1 MSSSTIDPMERV
13 LEQPVDSKYVFRSP
27 KGLNEA
33 VIREISAQKQ
43 EPAWMLEKRL
53 ASYEIFK
60 KKPIPTWGPDL
71 SGLNFDEI
79 IFYIRPEDY
88 KAMKWEDVPEAIKKT
103 YDALGIPEAEKKYLA
118 GLVAQ
123 YESEAVYTN
132 LKKAWDSKGVIFTDM
147 DSAVK
152 EHPDLVKEYFMTKCV
167 PAADNKFAALHG
179 AVWSGGSF
187 VYVPKGVRV
196 EIPLQTYFRM
206 NTKSSGQFEHTLII
220 VEPGAEVH
228 YIEGCTAP
236 RYSVSSL
243 HSAVVEIF
251 VLEGARARYTTIQN
265 WSTDVYN
272 LNTKRSIVYE
282 NGIMEWVGGSM
293 GSGVTMLYPA
303 SILRGKGA
311 RAEHLNI
318 AFAGKGQNKDTGAK
332 VILAAPD
339 TSASIIAKSIS
350 KDGGKSMY
358 RGLVRIG
365 SNAVSAKAHVE
376 CQSLMLDGL
385 SSVDTVPIIEQ
396 FTPQSS
402 VGHEAT
408 VGKIDEEQLFY
419 LMSRGVSRD
428 DAVAL
433 VVRGFIEPIA
443 KELPRGYAVELNRL
457 IQLEMKGA

>member
-1 MSSSTIDPMERV
+1 MNEQIIQPDENIIA
-13 LEQPVDSKYVFRSP
+13 QPVDSKYVFRSK
-27 KGLNEA
+27 KGLSED
-33 VIREISAQKQ
+33 VIREISSQKQ
-43 EPAWMLEKRL
+43 EPLWMLEKRL
-53 ASYEIFK
+53 EAYEIFK
-60 KKPIPTWGPDL
+60 KKPMPAWGADL
-71 SGLNFDEI
+71 SALNFDEI
-79 IFYIRPEDY
+79 IFYIKPEDY

-132 LKKAWDSKGVIFTDM
+132 LKKAWESKGVVFTDM

-152 EHPDLVKEYFMTKCV
+152 EYPELVKEYFMTKCV
-167 PAADNKFAALHG
+167 PPSDNKFAALHG

-187 VYVPKGVRV
+187 VYVPKGVKV

-206 NTKSSGQFEHTLII
+206 NTRSSGQFEHTLII

-236 RYSVSSL
+236 RYSISSL

-251 VLEGARARYTTIQN
+251 VKEGARARYTTIQN

-272 LNTKRSIVYE
+272 LNTKRAIVYE

-303 SILRGKGA
+303 SILKGKGA

-318 AFAGKGQNKDTGAK
+318 AFAGKGQYKDTGAK

-339 TSASIIAKSIS
+339 TSATVISKSIS
-350 KDGGKSMY
+350 KDGGTSVY

-365 SNAVSAKAHVE
+365 KNAKGAKAHVE
-376 CQSLMLDGL
+376 CQSLMLDDR
-385 SSVDTVPIIEQ
+385 SHVDTIPIIEQ

-408 VGKIDEEQLFY
+408 VGRIDEEQLFY
-419 LMSRGVSRD
+419 LMSRGISRD
-428 DAVAL
+428 EAIAL

-443 KELPRGYAVELNRL
+443 KELPMGYAVELNRL

>member
-1 MSSSTIDPMERV
+1 MNEQVIQANESIIA
-13 LEQPVDSKYVFRSP
+13 QPVDSKYVFRSK
-27 KGLNEA
+27 KGLSEEI
-33 VIREISAQKQ
+33 IREISKQKQ
-43 EPAWMLEKRL
+43 EPQWMLEKRL
-53 ASYEIFK
+53 EAYEIFK
-60 KKPIPTWGPDL
+60 KKPMPAWGADL
-71 SGLNFDEI
+71 SALNFDEI
-79 IFYIRPEDY
+79 IFYIKPEDY
-88 KAMKWEDVPEAIKKT
+88 KAMKWEDVPETIRKT

-132 LKKAWDSKGVIFTDM
+132 LKKAWEGKGVIFTDM

-152 EHPDLVKEYFMTKCV
+152 DYPELVKEYFMTKCV
-167 PAADNKFAALHG
+167 PPTDNKFAALHG

-187 VYVPKGVRV
+187 VYVPKGVKV

-206 NTKSSGQFEHTLII
+206 NTRSSGQFEHTLII
-220 VEPGAEVH
+220 VEPRAEVH

-236 RYSVSSL
+236 RYSISSL

-251 VLEGARARYTTIQN
+251 VKEGARARYTTIQN

-272 LNTKRSIVYE
+272 LNTKRAIVYE

-303 SILRGKGA
+303 SILRGRGA

-318 AFAGKGQNKDTGAK
+318 AFAGKGQYKDTGAK

-339 TSASIIAKSIS
+339 TSATIVSKSIS
-350 KDGGKSMY
+350 KDGGTSVY

-365 SNAVSAKAHVE
+365 SNATGAKAHVE
-376 CQSLMLDGL
+376 CQSLMLDDR
-385 SSVDTVPIIEQ
+385 SHVDTIPIIEQ

-419 LMSRGVSRD
+419 LMSRGISKD
-428 DAVAL
+428 EAIAL
-433 VVRGFIEPIA
+433 IVRGFIEPVA
-443 KELPRGYAVELNRL
+443 KELPMGYAVELNRL

>member
-1 MSSSTIDPMERV
+1 MSAATVEE
-13 LEQPVDSKYVFRSP
+13 LEKNQEQPADSSYVFRSS
-27 KGLNEA
+27 KGLNEDI
-33 VIREISAQKQ
+33 IREISAQKK
-43 EPAWMLEKRL
+43 EPGWMLAKRIE
-53 ASYEIFK
+53 SYNIFK
-60 KKPIPTWGPDL
+60 KKPIPAWGPDL
-71 SGLNFDEI
+71 SKLNFDEI

-132 LKKAWDSKGVIFTDM
+132 LKKVWESKGVIFTDM

-152 EHPDLVKEYFMTKCV
+152 EYPELVKEYFMTKCV
-167 PAADNKFAALHG
+167 PPADNKFSALHG

-187 VYVPKGVRV
+187 VYVPKGIKV

-251 VLEGARARYTTIQN
+251 VKDGARARYTTIQN

-272 LNTKRSIVYE
+272 LNTKRAIVYE

-303 SILRGKGA
+303 SILRGRGA

-318 AFAGKGQNKDTGAK
+318 AFAGKGQVKDTGAK

-339 TSASIIAKSIS
+339 TSASVISKSIS
-350 KDGGKSMY
+350 KDGGKSIY

-365 SNAVSAKAHVE
+365 REAAGAKAHVE
-376 CQSLMLDGL
+376 CQSLMLDDK
-385 SSVDTVPIIEQ
+385 SSVDTIPIIEQ
-396 FTPQSS
+396 FTPRSS

-419 LMSRGVSRD
+419 LMSRGISRD

-433 VVRGFIEPIA
+433 VVRGFIEPVA
-443 KELPRGYAVELNRL
+443 KELPMGYAVELNRL

>member
-1 MSSSTIDPMERV
+1 MNDQIIQTNENIID
-13 LEQPVDSKYVFRSP
+13 QPVDSKYVFKSR
-27 KGLNEA
+27 KGLNEEI
-33 VIREISAQKQ
+33 IREISKQKQ
-43 EPAWMLEKRL
+43 EPQWMLEKRL
-53 ASYEIFK
+53 EAYEIFK
-60 KKPIPTWGPDL
+60 KKPIPTWGADL
-71 SGLNFDEI
+71 SMLNFDEI
-79 IFYIRPEDY
+79 IFYIKPEDY
-88 KAMKWEDVPEAIKKT
+88 KAMKWEDVPENIRKT

-132 LKKAWDSKGVIFTDM
+132 LKKTWEGKGVIFTDM

-152 EHPDLVKEYFMTKCV
+152 DHPELVKEYFMTKCV
-167 PAADNKFAALHG
+167 PISDNKFAALHG

-187 VYVPKGVRV
+187 VYVPRGVKV

-206 NTKSSGQFEHTLII
+206 NTRASGQFEHTLII

-236 RYSVSSL
+236 RYSISSL

-251 VLEGARARYTTIQN
+251 VKEKARARYTTIQN

-272 LNTKRSIVYE
+272 LNTKRAIVYE
-282 NGIMEWVGGSM
+282 DGIMEWVGGSM

-318 AFAGKGQNKDTGAK
+318 AFAGKDQYKDTGAK

-339 TSASIIAKSIS
+339 TSATIVSKSIS
-350 KDGGKSMY
+350 KDGGTSVY

-365 SNAVSAKAHVE
+365 SNAIGAKAHVE
-376 CQSLMLDGL
+376 CQSLMLDNK
-385 SSVDTVPIIEQ
+385 SHVDTIPIIEQ
-396 FTPQSS
+396 FTPHSS

-419 LMSRGVSRD
+419 LMSRGISRD
-428 DAVAL
+428 EAISL

-443 KELPRGYAVELNRL
+443 KELPMGYAVELNRL

>member
-1 MSSSTIDPMERV
+1 MGPSTTDPVERV
-13 LEQPVDSKYVFRSP
+13 LEQPVDSNYVFRSP
-27 KGLNEA
+27 KGLNESI
-33 VIREISAQKQ
+33 IRDISARKQ
-43 EPAWMLEKRL
+43 EPSWMLDKRL
-53 ASYEIFK
+53 ESYEIFK
-60 KKPIPTWGPDL
+60 KKPIPVWGPDL
-71 SGLNFDEI
+71 SALNFDEI

-132 LKKAWDSKGVIFTDM
+132 LKKAWDNKGVIFTDM

-187 VYVPKGVRV
+187 VYVPKGVKV

-339 TSASIIAKSIS
+339 TSASIISKSIS

-365 SNAVSAKAHVE
+365 SNAVGAKAHVE
-376 CQSLMLDGL
+376 CQSLMLDDR

-419 LMSRGVSRD
+419 LMSRGISRD

-443 KELPRGYAVELNRL
+443 KELPMGYAVELNRL

>member
-1 MSSSTIDPMERV
+1 MGASVTDPAEGIIDKPA
-13 LEQPVDSKYVFRSP
+13 DSRYVFRAR
-27 KGLNEA
+27 KGLNEEI
-33 VIREISAQKQ
+33 IREISGQKK
-43 EPAWMLEKRL
+43 EPGWMLEKRL
-53 ASYEIFK
+53 ESYRIFLG
-60 KKPIPTWGPDL
+60 KPVPTWGPDL
-71 SGLNFDEI
+71 SRLDFDEI

-88 KAMKWEDVPEAIKKT
+88 KAMRWEDVPEDIKKT
-103 YDALGIPEAEKKYLA
+103 YDALGIPETEKKYLA

-147 DSAVK
+147 DSAVR
-152 EHPDLVKEYFMTKCV
+152 EHPELVKEYFMTKCV
-167 PAADNKFAALHG
+167 PATDNKFSALHG

-187 VYVPKGVRV
+187 VYVPKGVKV

-206 NTKSSGQFEHTLII
+206 NTRSFGQFEHTLII

-251 VLEGARARYTTIQN
+251 VKDGARARYTTIQN

-272 LNTKRSIVYE
+272 LNTKRALVYE
-282 NGIMEWVGGSM
+282 NGIMEWVGGSL

-303 SILRGKGA
+303 SLLVGKGA

-332 VILAAPD
+332 VILMAPD
-339 TSASIIAKSIS
+339 TSASITAKSIS
-350 KDGGKSMY
+350 KDGGRSVY
-358 RGLVRIG
+358 RGLVKITG
-365 SNAVSAKAHVE
+365 NATGARAHVE
-376 CQSLMLDGL
+376 CQSLMLDDR
-385 SSVDTVPIIEQ
+385 SSVDTIPIIEQ

-408 VGKIDEEQLFY
+408 VGRIDEEQLFY

-433 VVRGFIEPIA
+433 IVRGFIEPVA
-443 KELPRGYAVELNRL
+443 KELPMGYAVELNRL

>member
-1 MSSSTIDPMERV
+1 MSA
-13 LEQPVDSKYVFRSP
+13 EQREGLQTPVVEPADSAYVFRSN
-27 KGLNEA
+27 KGLNEK
-33 VIREISAQKQ
+33 VIREISSHKK
-43 EPAWMLEKRL
+43 EPEWMLEKRL
-53 ASYEIFK
+53 ESYRIFK
-60 KKPIPTWGPDL
+60 SKPMPTWGPDL
-71 SGLNFDEI
+71 SKLNFDEI

-88 KAMKWEDVPEAIKKT
+88 KSLKWEDVPEAIKKT

-132 LKKAWDSKGVIFTDM
+132 LKKTWENKGVLFTDM

-187 VYVPKGVRV
+187 VYVPKGVKV

-220 VEPGAEVH
+220 AEPGSEVH

-243 HSAVVEIF
+243 HSAVVEIY
-251 VLEGARARYTTIQN
+251 VKDGARARYTTIQN

-272 LNTKRSIVYE
+272 LNTKRAIVYE

-318 AFAGKGQNKDTGAK
+318 AFASRGQYKDTGAK

-339 TSASIIAKSIS
+339 TSASIISKSIS
-350 KDGGKSMY
+350 KDGGKSVY
-358 RGLVRIG
+358 RGLVRIS
-365 SNAVSAKAHVE
+365 SNATGAKAHVE
-376 CQSLMLDGL
+376 CQSLMLDDK
-385 SSVDTVPIIEQ
+385 SSVDTIPIIEQ

-419 LMSRGVSRD
+419 LMSRGISRD
-428 DAVAL
+428 NAVAL

-443 KELPRGYAVELNRL
+443 KELPMGYAVELNRL

>member
-1 MSSSTIDPMERV
+1 MN
-13 LEQPVDSKYVFRSP
+13 EQVIQSDESIIAQAVDSKYVFRSR
-27 KGLNEA
+27 KGLNEDI
-33 VIREISAQKQ
+33 IREISKQKQ
-43 EPAWMLEKRL
+43 EPLWMLERRL
-53 ASYEIFK
+53 EAYEIFK
-60 KKPIPTWGPDL
+60 KKPMPTWGADL
-71 SGLNFDEI
+71 SSLNFDEI
-79 IFYIRPEDY
+79 IFYIKPEDY
-88 KAMKWEDVPEAIKKT
+88 KALKWEDVPEAIKKT

-132 LKKAWDSKGVIFTDM
+132 LKKTWESKGVIFTDM

-152 EHPDLVKEYFMTKCV
+152 EYPELVKEYFMTKCV
-167 PAADNKFAALHG
+167 PPADNKFAALHG

-187 VYVPKGVRV
+187 VYVPKGVKV

-206 NTKSSGQFEHTLII
+206 NTRSSGQFEHTLII

-236 RYSVSSL
+236 RYSISSL

-251 VLEGARARYTTIQN
+251 VKEGARARYTTIQN

-272 LNTKRSIVYE
+272 LNTKRAIVYE

-311 RAEHLNI
+311 KAEHLNI
-318 AFAGKGQNKDTGAK
+318 AFAGKGQYKDTGAK

-339 TSASIIAKSIS
+339 TSATIISKSIS
-350 KDGGKSMY
+350 KDGGTSVY
-358 RGLVRIG
+358 RGLVRIT
-365 SNAVSAKAHVE
+365 SNAIGAKAHVE
-376 CQSLMLDGL
+376 CQSLMLDDR
-385 SSVDTVPIIEQ
+385 SRVDTIPIIEQ
-396 FTPQSS
+396 FTPHSS

-419 LMSRGVSRD
+419 LMSRGISRD
-428 DAVAL
+428 EAIAL
-433 VVRGFIEPIA
+433 VVRGFIEPVA
-443 KELPRGYAVELNRL
+443 KQLPMGYAVELNRL

>member
-1 MSSSTIDPMERV
+1 MEEVREVDKATTQAAGSSYTFKAV
-13 LEQPVDSKYVFRSP
+13 
-27 KGLNEA
+27 KGLNEDI
-33 VIREISAQKQ
+33 IREISKQKR

-53 ASYEIFK
+53 DSYRIFK
-60 KKPIPTWGPDL
+60 EKPMPKWGPDL
-71 SGLNFDEI
+71 SKLNFDEI

-88 KAMKWEDVPEAIKKT
+88 KALKWDDVPEQIKKT

-132 LKKAWDSKGVIFTDM
+132 LKKAWEDKGVIFTDM
-147 DSAVK
+147 DSAVRDY
-152 EHPDLVKEYFMTKCV
+152 PDLVKEYFMTQCV
-167 PAADNKFAALHG
+167 PPNDNKFAALHG

-187 VYVPKGVRV
+187 VYVPKNVNV

-206 NTKSSGQFEHTLII
+206 NTKSSGQFEHTLIV
-220 VEPGAEVH
+220 VESGAEVH

-251 VLEGARARYTTIQN
+251 VKTNARARYTTIQN

-272 LNTKRSIVYE
+272 LNTKRSIVEE
-282 NGIMEWVGGSM
+282 NGIMEWIGGSM

-303 SILRGKGA
+303 SILIGRGAK
-311 RAEHLNI
+311 AEHLNV
-318 AFAGKGQNKDTGAK
+318 AFAGNGQNKDTGAK
-332 VILAAPD
+332 VLLLAPN
-339 TSASIIAKSIS
+339 TSASVISKSIC
-350 KDGGKSMY
+350 KDGGTSVY

-365 SNAVSAKAHVE
+365 KKAIGAKAHVE
-376 CQSLMLDGL
+376 CQSLLLDNK

-396 FTPQSS
+396 LNPNSS

-419 LMSRGVSRD
+419 LMSRGIPRD

-443 KELPRGYAVELNRL
+443 KELPMGYAVELNRL

>member
-1 MSSSTIDPMERV
+1 VSVSPREEPEKIA
-13 LEQPVDSKYVFRSP
+13 EQPADSAYVFRSR
-27 KGLNEA
+27 KGLDEGI
-33 VIREISAQKQ
+33 IREISAQKK
-43 EPAWMLEKRL
+43 EPEWVLERRL
-53 ASYEIFK
+53 ESYKIFQ
-60 KKPIPTWGPDL
+60 KKPMTKWGPDL

-88 KAMKWEDVPEAIKKT
+88 KSLKWEDVPEAIKKT
-103 YDALGIPEAEKKYLA
+103 YDVLGIPEAEKKYLA

-132 LKKAWDSKGVIFTDM
+132 LKKVWESKGVIFTDM

-152 EHPDLVKEYFMTKCV
+152 DYPDLVKEYFMTKCV
-167 PAADNKFAALHG
+167 PPADNKFAALHG

-187 VYVPKGVRV
+187 VYVPKGVKV

-206 NTKSSGQFEHTLII
+206 NTRSFGQFEHTLII
-220 VEPGAEVH
+220 VEPGAQVH

-236 RYSVSSL
+236 RYSISSL

-251 VLEGARARYTTIQN
+251 VKKGARVRYTTIQN

-282 NGIMEWVGGSM
+282 DGIMEWVGGSM

-303 SILRGKGA
+303 SILKGRGA

-318 AFAGKGQNKDTGAK
+318 ALSGKGQCKDTGAK

-339 TSASIIAKSIS
+339 TSATIVAKSIS
-350 KDGGKSMY
+350 KDGGRSVY
-358 RGLVRIG
+358 RGLVKITE
-365 SNAVSAKAHVE
+365 NAVGAKVHVE
-376 CQSLMLDGL
+376 CQSLILDDR
-385 SSVDTVPIIEQ
+385 SSVDTIPIIEQ

-408 VGKIDEEQLFY
+408 VGRIDEKQLFY

-433 VVRGFIEPIA
+433 IVRGFIEPVA
-443 KELPRGYAVELNRL
+443 KELPMGYAVELNRL
-457 IQLEMKGA
+457 IQFEMKGA

>member
-1 MSSSTIDPMERV
+1 MSAEQIEG
-13 LEQPVDSKYVFRSP
+13 LENAATQPVDSSYVFRSN
-27 KGLNEA
+27 KGLNEQ
-33 VIREISAQKQ
+33 VIREISSHKK
-43 EPAWMLEKRL
+43 EPEWMLEKRL
-53 ASYEIFK
+53 ESYRIFK
-60 KKPIPTWGPDL
+60 AKPIPTWGPDL
-71 SGLNFDEI
+71 SKLNFDEI

-88 KAMKWEDVPEAIKKT
+88 KALKWEDVPEAIKKT

-132 LKKAWDSKGVIFTDM
+132 LKKTWENKGVIFTDM

-152 EHPDLVKEYFMTKCV
+152 EQPDLVKEYFMTKCV
-167 PAADNKFAALHG
+167 PAADNKFSALHG

-187 VYVPKGVRV
+187 VYVPKGVKV

-206 NTKSSGQFEHTLII
+206 NTKSFGQFEHTLII

-251 VLEGARARYTTIQN
+251 VKDGARTRYTTIQN

-272 LNTKRSIVYE
+272 LNTKRAIVYE

-303 SILRGKGA
+303 SILRGRGA

-318 AFAGKGQNKDTGAK
+318 AFSGKGQNKDTGAK

-339 TSASIIAKSIS
+339 TSASIISKSIS
-350 KDGGKSMY
+350 KDGGKSVY

-365 SNAVSAKAHVE
+365 REAIGAKVHVE
-376 CQSLMLDGL
+376 CQSLMLDDK
-385 SSVDTVPIIEQ
+385 SSVDTIPIIEQ

-419 LMSRGVSRD
+419 LMSRGISRN

-443 KELPRGYAVELNRL
+443 KELPMGYAVELNRL